1 MNFKERREHLRMDY
15 SGIITYE
22 ASSASGQETAVSTE
36 QRKATAVD
44 VSESGLCLITNEAVQ
59 DKQILKINIPL
70 PGLSLQIPTL
80 AMVMW
85 QRPYNEAYK
94 VGMMFVI

>member
-1 MNFKERREHLRMDY
+1 MDY
-15 SGIITYE
+15 SGMVTYE
-22 ASSASGQETAVSTE
+22 ASSAYGLETAGKRE
-36 QRKATAVD
+36 QGRGAAVD
-44 VSESGLCLITNEAVQ
+44 VSESGLCLITNEAVK
-59 DKQILKINIPL
+59 DKQILKINVPL

-85 QRPYNEAYK
+85 QRPYNDSYK